1 MTQRARDPRFFAP
14 LWTAEQARG
23 LDQATIQQVGIDGY
37 VLMEHAGKAVA
48 EACFHLNK
56 TSPEHPVLVF
66 AGPGNNGG
74 DGWVAARHL
83 WSMGHTA
90 LVVSTISPS
99 DLEGDAAS
107 AAQNYLQATQY
118 MGWRISGLDSPWL
131 LLKDAK
137 DTARTLQAH
146 RPRVVVDA
154 LLGTGL
160 SRPIEG
166 PLAALIEAIQHG
178 FRGLAHKPKV
188 LAVDVP
194 TGLFADGS
202 RSTGPYLKADVTITF
217 GGKKLCHAL
226 SPTCFECGTVCD
238 VEIGLLAA
246 PERLAG
252 ARAYMLKR
260 LPNLLRHLLPPPT
273 PTVHKGRFGHVGVLV
288 GAPEMQGAARLA
300 AYAAHRSSSGKVSLV
315 GGQQQLQ
322 SMTTDMPETLKALLP
337 QTPQDISK
345 LFKGFSALV
354 MGPGFPQTP
363 QSKQAVKEMLKIA
376 IAADTP
382 TVVDAGGLQALAPL
396 ANELRTSSSKGLLI
410 CTPHPKEAAQILEQ
424 TTEEVQN
431 NRLAALDALC
441 RLPINEKC
449 PTIWVLKGACPMVGE
464 MTSAPGVVL
473 GGNSPLA
480 VGGSGDV
487 LAGMIATLL
496 ERVPDPFLATVAA
509 VYAHQEAGE
518 RLTQKGLTTGF
529 LAREIADEAQQ
540 VLFTATQSG
549 QP

>member
-1 MTQRARDPRFFAP
+1 MAQRPRDPRFFAP
-14 LWTAEQARG
+14 LWTAQQARE
-23 LDQATIQQVGIDGY
+23 LDQGTIQQVGIDGY
-37 VLMEHAGKAVA
+37 VLMEHAGKAAA

-56 TSPEHPVLVF
+56 TTPECPVQIF

-83 WSMGHTA
+83 WSMGHAA

-99 DLEGDAAS
+99 DLKGDAAV
-107 AAQNYLQATQY
+107 AAQNYLKATQH
-118 MGWRISGLDSPWL
+118 MGWTISGLASPWL
-131 LLKDAK
+131 QLKDAK
-137 DTARTLQAH
+137 ETARTLQTH
-146 RPRVVVDA
+146 QPRVVVDA

-160 SRPIEG
+160 SRRIEG
-166 PLAALIEAIQHG
+166 PLASLIEAIQHG

-188 LAVDVP
+188 LAIDIP
-194 TGLFADGS
+194 TGLFADG
-202 RSTGPYLKADVTITF
+202 RAPDGPYLKADVTITF

-226 SPTCFECGTVCD
+226 SPTCFECGTVSD
-238 VEIGLLAA
+238 VNIGLLAA
-246 PERLAG
+246 PTRLAS
-252 ARAYMLKR
+252 ARAYMLKPQ
-260 LPNLLRHLLPPPT
+260 PNLLQHLLPPPT

-300 AYAAHRSSSGKVSLV
+300 AYAAHRASSGKVSLV
-315 GGQQQLQ
+315 GGQHQLQ
-322 SMTTDMPETLKALLP
+322 TMNTDMPETLKAPLP
-337 QTPQDISK
+337 QNPQEVST

-354 MGPGFPQTP
+354 MGPGFPETP
-363 QSKQAVKEMLKIA
+363 QSQQAVKEMLKIA
-376 IAADTP
+376 IAADRP

-396 ANELRTSSSKGLLI
+396 AAELRAPSAKGLLI
-410 CTPHPKEAAQILEQ
+410 CTPHPKEAAQLLEQ
-424 TTEEVQN
+424 TTEQIQG

-441 RLPINEKC
+441 ALPINEKC

-464 MTSAPGVVL
+464 MASAPGIIL
-473 GGNSPLA
+473 GGHSPLA

-487 LAGMIATLL
+487 LAGIIATLL

-518 RLTQKGLTTGF
+518 RLSNQGLSTGF

-540 VLFTATQSG
+540 VLFSASQG
-549 QP
+549 RNA